1 MFLSATIKILCL
13 PFRKLRYHV
22 RTHSSN
28 IIVRKDHFTAL
39 IILAAVIALFSGM
52 LLPQKRTTAEFQA
65 WMAASYHRSADADMV
80 LPIPQSRDTESVLS
94 QRLGILCARVARL
107 EALGSEISSIAGLD
121 DAEFDFVA
129 RDCQQGGIQ
138 PSLPLLKSAID
149 HIDTQMGAM
158 LTIVAD
164 RRHARRSWPSGNPLY
179 GASTANITSRYGYR
193 KSIGASNTGGREK
206 SFHRGLDLAA
216 AYGSAVLAMASGVVT
231 YSGKNGRYGN
241 LVEIDHGNGFVTRY
255 GHNSE
260 IMVAEGVMVKRGEMI
275 ARVGSTGRS
284 TGPHVHIELLSHG
297 KQIDPELLL
306 NLPSP
311 ASTSQLAG

>member
-1 MFLSATIKILCL
+1 MFLSATFKFLRRS
-13 PFRKLRYHV
+13 FHKLRYHA
-22 RTHSSN
+22 RTRGSN
-28 IIVRKDHFTAL
+28 VIVRKDHFAAL
-39 IILAAVIALFSGM
+39 ILLAATIALFCGM
-52 LLPQKRTTAEFQA
+52 LLPVKRSTAELHA
-65 WMAASYHRSADADMV
+65 WVSATYHRTADSDVV
-80 LPIPQSRDTESVLS
+80 LSIPQSTNSMVAR
-94 QRLGILCARVARL
+94 RLGILCARLARL
-107 EALGSEISSIAGLD
+107 EALGAEISSLAGID

-129 RDCQQGGIQ
+129 RDCLQGGAE

-158 LTIVAD
+158 LSIVSD
-164 RRHARRSWPSGNPLY
+164 RRQSQRSWPSGSPLY
-179 GASTANITSRYGYR
+179 GSTTANITSSYGYR
-193 KSIGASNTGGREK
+193 TKIGGSNTGGNAK
-206 SFHRGLDLAA
+206 SFHRGLDLAD
-216 AYGSAVLAMASGVVT
+216 AYGSAVLAMGSGVVSF
-231 YSGKNGRYGN
+231 SGRNGKYGN

-260 IMVAEGVMVKRGEMI
+260 NLVAVGSMVNRGQMI

-311 ASTSQLAG
+311 AATSRQPG